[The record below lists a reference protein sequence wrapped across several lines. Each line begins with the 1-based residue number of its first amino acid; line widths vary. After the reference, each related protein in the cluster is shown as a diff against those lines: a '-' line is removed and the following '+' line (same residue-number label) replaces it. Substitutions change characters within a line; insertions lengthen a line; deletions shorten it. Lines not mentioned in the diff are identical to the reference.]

1 MALVVLYLLSFPW
14 AGRWAGGTL
23 GPVLRGVYAPVRLFA
38 AIPGVSWALKSYVA
52 FCDEGRTLADYFP
65 AGAVA
70 EEQVEIARP
79 LPDGAE
85 ARRQEFEALLGNI
98 AVRRQTQD
106 SSLLVQYA
114 QGLSELRRD
123 AQKEGDYDGVM
134 AAERAIAEYAES
146 NALGA
151 PREDEPE
158 RLAALKRRVAQ
169 MRDEQ
174 AALTARQT
182 VSAARKYIAALD
194 EARKGYT
201 QRGEMEQAGAISD
214 EIRRVRLI
222 PSVVAAEELLAK
234 TSGQSGGALPAG
246 AGFSGVPSVAE
257 LEQLRAS
264 RETLRQETESLDA
277 KATEALGNW
286 PQQYSAAVRALM
298 ERFRQSGNFNAWEA
312 ASGELARFEEQNT
325 LHEED
330 VAEYP
335 EGLRQT
341 QEAFLQRLRAVAE
354 ERDAAK
360 LKVYQAYLGKLEKL
374 KSDLTKQGRMDAAAA
389 VNLELRQI
397 RKSPLYLS
405 LSRLSAPEEPFVPEE
420 AQPPATQE

>member
-1 MALVVLYLLSFPW
+1 MTVLDSLRSISGYPLSASALEM
-14 AGRWAGGTL
+14 
-23 GPVLRGVYAPVRLFA
+23 A
-38 AIPGVSWALKSYVA
+38 AISRGLDIREEVTKDVA
-52 FCDEGRTLADYFP
+52 ASDAYRLAKADVLMMLAD
-65 AGAVA
+65 A
-70 EEQVEIARP
+70 
-79 LPDGAE
+79 PDVT
-85 ARRQEFEALLGNI
+85 QEGISYSF
-98 AVRRQTQD
+98 T
-106 SSLLVQYA
+106 
-114 QGLSELRRD
+114 
-123 AQKEGDYDGVM
+123 
-134 AAERAIAEYAES
+134 
-146 NALGA
+146 
-151 PREDEPE
+151 
-158 RLAALKRRVAQ
+158 
-169 MRDEQ
+169 DEQ

-420 AQPPATQE
+420 SQPPATQE